1 MFTNMVRT
9 DGYGIDFILT
19 VPERQS
25 NKLSNLDL
33 NDFTP
38 EEINER
44 FHLWGV
50 NPGQINIFTASDGH
64 NTNPH
69 QLRKYS
75 TAEYY
80 TRTGFKKT
88 NLHILNYIGRQRAD
102 AEMVNIFVN
111 GGKKYL
117 RQEFK
122 QTGRDKKRGNP
133 KRKKR
138 RPVKKEKGK
147 GKEKL
152 KKRKLK
158 PFEPDNRIPLV
169 ALGEAIFPT
178 SMKGTIP
185 GLARRLVT
193 VLKKAEDEDLLVT
206 VPVTEYITSKVSE
219 HNLNKK
225 IDLFQ
230 LLWKQYR

>member
-80 TRTGFKKT
+80 TRTG
-88 NLHILNYIGRQRAD
+88 QRAD

-111 GGKKYL
+111 G
-117 RQEFK
+117 
-122 QTGRDKKRGNP
+122 
-133 KRKKR
+133 
-138 RPVKKEKGK
+138 
-147 GKEKL
+147 
-152 KKRKLK
+152 
-158 PFEPDNRIPLV
+158 DNRIPLV

-206 VPVTEYITSKVSE
+206 VPVTEYITSKLPFSSPSIE
-219 HNLNKK
+219 N
-225 IDLFQ
+225 
-230 LLWKQYR
+230 